1 MRIFSNQT
9 QYLMSIWECL
19 KFDPATWKEN
29 TKKLTP
35 KIVTKSTLS
44 PKMKRT
50 WKLLRLGKMLLVMK
64 IEFPQ
69 EGVFCKL

>member
-1 MRIFSNQT
+1 
-9 QYLMSIWECL
+9 MSIWECL

-35 KIVTKSTLS
+35 KIDTKSTLS

-50 WKLLRLGKMLLVMK
+50 WKSLYLGKMLLVMK

-69 EGVFCKL
+69 EGVFYKQ

>member
-1 MRIFSNQT
+1 
-9 QYLMSIWECL
+9 MSIWECL

-44 PKMKRT
+44 PKMKKNVEITVPWENAPRNEN
-50 WKLLRLGKMLLVMK
+50 K
-64 IEFPQ
+64 IPSRGCVLYTVIGFKVSAE
-69 EGVFCKL
+69 